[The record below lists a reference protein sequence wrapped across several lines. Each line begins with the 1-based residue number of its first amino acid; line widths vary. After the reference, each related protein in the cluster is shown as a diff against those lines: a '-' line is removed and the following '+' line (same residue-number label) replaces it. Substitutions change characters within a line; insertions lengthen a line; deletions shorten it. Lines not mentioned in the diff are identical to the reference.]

1 MLVGGGWGP
10 GGLGAGASLLMG
22 GLGPDRVG
30 FSLWWSWG
38 WLERPDSGAS
48 AGLLVGGHRSWS
60 LWLWSLEVPELLWDS

>member
-10 GGLGAGASLLMG
+10 AGRGAGASLLMG

-38 WLERPDSGAS
+38 WLERPDAGAS
-48 AGLLVGGHRSWS
+48 AGPLVRGLRSYS
-60 LWLWSLEVPELLWDS
+60 LWPWGLEVPALLWDN